1 MKNITIQPV
10 PNQKFTVNI
19 GDYRY
24 DIALR
29 YIEPG
34 VMSYDFSI
42 DKIFDIQGQRIIVGQ
57 FFMPYQYQEKDGNF
71 YLYVPPGQTPDYG
84 QFGQSQLL
92 YYLNADEVDGV
103 RNGN

>member
-1 MKNITIQPV
+1 MKNITIQSV

-19 GDYRY
+19 GAFRY

-34 VMSYDFSI
+34 VMSYDLSI
-42 DKIFDIQGQRIIVGQ
+42 DEVPVIQGQRIIVGQ

-71 YLYVPPGQTPDYG
+71 YLYVPSGELPDYV
-84 QFGQSQLL
+84 QFGQSQFL
-92 YYLNADEVDGV
+92 YYLNADEMLEL

>member
-1 MKNITIQPV
+1 VKNITIQPV

-29 YIEPG
+29 YIQPG
-34 VMSYDFSI
+34 VMSYDLSI
-42 DKIFDIQGQRIIVGQ
+42 DEVPVIQGQRIIVGQ

-71 YLYVPPGQTPDYG
+71 YLYAPPGQNPDYDQLG
-84 QFGQSQLL
+84 KSQLL
-92 YYLNADEVDGV
+92 YYLNVDEVAEV